1 MDLVLLIE
9 SLYESNETH
18 MLNSQE
24 KQNLWV
30 NMLRILESVTEVSKT
45 KKSDLDAL
53 FLSAESREQAA
64 YVGFLNY
71 QFNSRGVVLKE
82 HLSE

>member
-9 SLYESNETH
+9 SLYENNETH
-18 MLNSQE
+18 ILNSLE

-30 NMLRILESVTEVSKT
+30 NMLRILESVTDVSKT
-45 KKSDLDAL
+45 DKSDLDAL

-64 YVGFLNY
+64 YVGFLN
-71 QFNSRGVVLKE
+71 
-82 HLSE
+82 